1 MLECKQSQIQ
11 QFFQIQGQITPDV
24 LIRFVPKSN
33 SSETLWAYMWQ
44 GQFSYDLAVELIYL
58 PVSWF
63 NGHFPPIQ
71 SHDFIFHSVT
81 SLCRRNTVC
90 FDFGKKDS

>member
-1 MLECKQSQIQ
+1 MYSYVSPVAGCGS
-11 QFFQIQGQITPDV
+11 DV
-24 LIRFVPKSN
+24 PFI
-33 SSETLWAYMWQ
+33 EMMWQ

-71 SHDFIFHSVT
+71 SHDFIFYSVT